1 MLYLQERLRPA
12 RAGRSKHF
20 GRPRPDDRR
29 GMHTKINDRIFLR
42 DLRVETVIGIWDWE
56 RKIRQTVSIDLEM
69 AADIRRA
76 AATDSIDDTLNY
88 KAVAKRVQ
96 QFVGES
102 SFQLV
107 ETLAEK
113 IAALIVDEFA
123 VPWVEVR
130 INKPGAIRGAR
141 DVGVQIRRSKDTGT

>member
-1 MLYLQERLRPA
+1 MM
-12 RAGRSKHF
+12 
-20 GRPRPDDRR
+20 D
-29 GMHTKINDRIFLR
+29 TVFLN
-42 DLRVETVIGIWDWE
+42 DLRVETIVGVWDWE

-76 AATDSIDDTLNY
+76 AASDSIDDTLNY
-88 KAVAKRVQ
+88 KLVAKRVQ
-96 QFVGES
+96 QFVADS

-113 IAALIVDEFA
+113 IAEVVLNDFD

-130 INKPGAIRGAR
+130 VNKPGAIRGAR
-141 DVGVQIRRSKDTGT
+141 DVGVMIRREKDE